1 MKNIVSK
8 KSFLYFI
15 LIFVIL
21 TFNSVESF
29 SQSLKD
35 SKNKRFNYFGIQLGG
50 FEDWYSSSYIGVSY
64 RTKLIKN
71 LGIEFSVGNYL
82 SDSELIEL
90 KNQSS
95 VPDNFKFQG
104 FTPYDGSFLSGFGY
118 GYNVNYMISGPNYGI
133 IPKFGWNVLEVS
145 YLNFT
150 RKSNGLLEGEID
162 TERKTLPSVGV
173 DFYYKKFVIGTTYT
187 IFPKTS
193 SVFGLIENERLY
205 SVNFSLGYVINNK
218 IKE

>member
-1 MKNIVSK
+1 MKMSK
-8 KSFLYFI
+8 IKKLSMFFIITSVFLI
-15 LIFVIL
+15 WS
-21 TFNSVESF
+21 TKESY
-29 SQSLKD
+29 SQD
-35 SKNKRFNYFGIQLGG
+35 SKDNQNKRFNYLGIQLGG
-50 FEDWYSSSYIGVSY
+50 FEDWYSSSYIGVGY

-71 LGIEFSVGNYL
+71 LGIEFNVGNYF

-118 GYNVNYMISGPNYGI
+118 GYNINYLISGPNYGI
-133 IPKFGWNVLEVS
+133 IPKFGWNVLNVS

-150 RKSNGLLEGEID
+150 RKGNGLLEGEID

-173 DFYYKKFVIGTTYT
+173 DFYYKKFVIGSTYT

-205 SVNFSLGYVINNK
+205 SINFNLGFVINNK